1 MKVDGKQYR
10 TVWAN
15 ELDGPLVKIINQTKL
30 PFSFEIEN
38 LVELND
44 VINAIK
50 EMHVRGAGCIGVTAA
65 YGMWLA
71 VRESGQDFSKYR
83 ALADRLLA
91 SRPTAKNLSWA
102 VERQLKLYATRHT
115 FASNYY
121 IQTKDVK
128 GGAKA
133 LGTTV
138 GTFNKYSKVLEDQV
152 VDGIDAIEF
161 DEVAI
166 TKLREVK

>member
-1 MKVDGKQYR
+1 VIDVRK
-10 TVWAN
+10 TWI
-15 ELDGPLVKIINQTKL
+15 ELLRL
-30 PFSFEIEN
+30 
-38 LVELND
+38 
-44 VINAIK
+44 
-50 EMHVRGAGCIGVTAA
+50 AG
-65 YGMWLA
+65 
-71 VRESGQDFSKYR
+71 
-83 ALADRLLA
+83 
-91 SRPTAKNLSWA
+91 